1 MKRKHFFPAE
11 FLKFPCNNQH
21 KSTTFTLIELLV
33 VIAIIAILAAMLLP
47 ALQQARARAK
57 STQCINNL
65 RELGRAFQFYIN
77 DYDNWFPAYRT
88 WVSPEKTWYANGSS
102 GLLTP
107 YLPKS
112 NFSVGAYGYRNGNKA
127 NKIGRHVLTCPEL
140 NGFAPLAADATYV
153 YSYGYNIG
161 ICDNKNRKF
170 NTFVRPGELGLLAD
184 IHYKNP
190 KWSASTVTYPQ
201 SGMGLYLRH
210 NNRGAALMSTGHVA
224 LYDRGSGVSKIR
236 YNIKY

>member
-1 MKRKHFFPAE
+1 MKTKRFFTPK
-11 FLKFPCNNQH
+11 FLKFAGRKQC

-77 DYDNWFPAYRT
+77 DYDNWLPAYRT
-88 WVSPEKTWYANGSS
+88 WVAPEKTWYANGSS

-107 YLPKS
+107 YLPASK
-112 NFSVGAYGYRNGNKA
+112 FSIGAYGYTNSNKI
-127 NKIGRHVLTCPEL
+127 NPIGRHQLACPEL
-140 NGFAPLAADATYV
+140 TGFTPLPADTVYV
-153 YSYGYNIG
+153 FSYGYNIG
-161 ICDNKNRKF
+161 ICDNPNRKL

-184 IHYKNP
+184 IHYSNP
-190 KWSASTVTYPQ
+190 KWSAATVTYPQ
-201 SGMGLYLRH
+201 AGRGLYLRH
-210 NNRGAALMSTGHVA
+210 NNRGAALMVTGHVA
-224 LYDRGSGVSKIR
+224 LYDRGSGINKIR
-236 YNIKY
+236 YNTKY